1 MSGAAVPN
9 AKPEIVPELVAE
21 LEARRLL
28 VTVEDHGTAKVLVLT
43 CDDQQVTISSEPG
56 QLTTA
61 AGGFEELAMEALQI
75 AGLLRARAER
85 EHGVPPHDFS
95 GERVL

>member
-1 MSGAAVPN
+1 VPN
-9 AKPEIVPELVAE
+9 VEPELVAE

-56 QLTTA
+56 RLTTA
-61 AGGFEELAMEALQI
+61 AGGFEELAREAL
-75 AGLLRARAER
+75 AVAELLRARVKA
-85 EHGVPPHDFS
+85 VPEPLFPEFT
-95 GERVL
+95 GERVT